1 LLHKDG
7 SKKEDEKME
16 IKCFICGHEV
26 NLDHGVFANYVGT
39 VKCFS
44 CSYLMEVE
52 MKGRVL
58 HGTSL
63 LSLKKHF
70 PRVEQKVESSSSG
83 KGITE

>member
-1 LLHKDG
+1 
-7 SKKEDEKME
+7 ME

-26 NLDHGVFANYVGT
+26 NLDHGVFANYVGP

-44 CSYLMEVE
+44 CSSLMEV
-52 MKGRVL
+52 KIKDRVL
-58 HGTSL
+58 HGASL

-70 PRVEQKVESSSSG
+70 PRVEQMIESSSSG